1 MIKEIKR
8 VATVLMGAAWI
19 IIAGSFIILFIETP
33 KKLFKKIARSLKWEL
48 KRLRYKIAKF

>member
-8 VATVLMGAAWI
+8 VATVLMAVTWI